1 MDGRFVYHH
10 RGIRWGKKE
19 VDKGNYLYLFED
31 VKLGG
36 EEHSNLIEMAVNGM
50 DVDIDEN
57 ILGKI
62 SVLSSMDADGEK
74 IYLLYKQRED
84 VEQAFDAMKDELE
97 NDKSYLSDDYALRGY
112 FFISFVSLY
121 LYYAALN
128 LLRKNGLV
136 GDVSVNELLF
146 ELSRVFQV
154 RYSDGSTGLSEI
166 PKRVEQLVQKLGV
179 DILPK
184 K

>member
-1 MDGRFVYHH
+1 MCADFENLCPADRADPCYCFFPVLESYFLCILDFPH
-10 RGIRWGKKE
+10 RSAL
-19 VDKGNYLYLFED
+19 DT
-31 VKLGG
+31 
-36 EEHSNLIEMAVNGM
+36 
-50 DVDIDEN
+50 
-57 ILGKI
+57 
-62 SVLSSMDADGEK
+62 
-74 IYLLYKQRED
+74 
-84 VEQAFDAMKDELE
+84 MKDELE